1 MLISDAVNKW
11 ESKHGFRVTNQ
22 AMRKWGKEFG
32 FAFPEKELIQSS
44 RLAVDEG
51 KFSEFL
57 ANPKSF
63 FDKRAKRPG
72 RPKKRPA
79 K

>member
-11 ESKHGFRVTNQ
+11 ESKHGFRVTSQ

-32 FAFPEKELIQSS
+32 FASPEKALIQSS
-44 RLAVDEG
+44 RLAVNEE

-57 ANPKSF
+57 ADPESF
-63 FDKRAKRPG
+63 FNKRAKRPG
-72 RPKKRPA
+72 RPRKKL
-79 K
+79 